1 MNNKF
6 YLIIFVLSFVM
17 PSCSFDSKTGI
28 WDSDSKEKKRI
39 SELQKNQNESVI
51 KKKYFHLKIYI

>member
-1 MNNKF
+1 
-6 YLIIFVLSFVM
+6 LSFVM